1 MKWCPFKAKSFRFRS
16 TEKAFTFAEVLAAM
30 VFMAILI
37 PVVMQGLSLANRASV
52 FAERKRMA
60 AFLANGKLNEI
71 ISTESWSFSSN
82 RGDFS
87 PEYSMYQWELL
98 QSGWEQD
105 NMQELTCVVTF
116 QVQGRDYQIQLST
129 LVEDGL

>member
-1 MKWCPFKAKSFRFRS
+1 MKWCPSKAKSFRFRS

-71 ISTESWSFSSN
+71 VSTESWSFSSN

-98 QSGWEQD
+98 QPGWEQD

-129 LVEDGL
+129 LVEDSL

>member
-1 MKWCPFKAKSFRFRS
+1 
-16 TEKAFTFAEVLAAM
+16 M

-71 ISTESWSFSSN
+71 VSTESWSFSSN

-98 QSGWEQD
+98 QPGWEQD

-116 QVQGRDYQIQLST
+116 QVQGRDCQIQLST